1 MAANVGLRA
10 THRAVHLPLPHTRM
24 ARLAASGKHEEA
36 QAAYEDLLTLW
47 RDADADILILKQ
59 AKAE

>member
-1 MAANVGLRA
+1 
-10 THRAVHLPLPHTRM
+10 M

-36 QAAYEDLLTLW
+36 QVAYEDLLTLW